1 MHKLWLSLAIVGL
14 ILPAAACGG
23 GGGTS
28 ATSPQPGAV
37 LSGPI
42 EISGKA
48 SSGTIGLT
56 VSDDGASVTS
66 VKVTLTELKCDGFS
80 AGSLTKEVSGAFAAA
95 KGKVVASLSGI
106 GKIDGRFTS
115 PTAASGTI
123 DLALEI
129 PMGGGTCKLGTQ
141 NWSAEAD

>member
-1 MHKLWLSLAIVGL
+1 MHKLWLSLVIVGL

-37 LSGPI
+37 LIGPI
-42 EISGKA
+42 QISGKA
-48 SSGTIGLT
+48 SSGTISLT
-56 VSDDGASVTS
+56 VSDDGASIVS

-80 AGSLTKEVSGAFAAA
+80 AGSLTKEVSGAFPAA
-95 KGKVVASLSGI
+95 KGNVVASLSGI

-129 PMGGGTCKLGTQ
+129 PMGGTCKLGTQ